1 LLFRKRKQYIA
12 SPKLKNMLKKL
23 LFVLLFCN
31 VGFSQVVINELD
43 CDQTSTDTAEFVE
56 LKSATPNFSL
66 NGYVLA
72 FFNGSVSGGNKCY
85 FVVDLDGITTD
96 GNGNATVGSNG
107 VSPIPN
113 RIIANNVIQNGADG
127 IGLYLGDGSDF
138 ILSGS
143 DPANA
148 TVASTTNLIDAL
160 VYANTN
166 TATIEPGILAALGE
180 TTTWIEG
187 TSTTALTQSIQRKS
201 DGTYEA
207 KIPTPRANNDGSGII
222 YNGILVSVNTSHK
235 NEGDSFSIT
244 FTTQTNVTSDLNL
257 TFILNNSTFTAAD
270 FTGITSVTIPTG
282 LNTISAAIQ
291 ITDDALNEG
300 DEILNI
306 QLGSV
311 PAAYSKLNDNIEIR
325 VVDNDFTMALWG
337 TPLNP
342 THGIVTSTAPAGY
355 YSSLEG
361 LSGTALKQAIQD
373 VIANPSVVRAHNY
386 GDIWDILKVADQ
398 HPLNSNQVWM
408 MYTEAPRAKLDQQ
421 IGNSIVGKW
430 NREHIYCQSRGGFT
444 DGTSSN
450 ADGIGVWL
458 PTGPNDILAGH
469 ADAHHLRAED
479 GQENSIRSERNYGTD
494 YNGPAGNAGSWHGD
508 VARAVFYMAVRYNG
522 LNVING
528 NPAHDPDGFIGDLT
542 TLLTW
547 NAADSSDD
555 FEMNRNNYIYTW
567 QVNRNPFIDH
577 PDLADHI
584 WGAKTAIP
592 WSATLSTQEFSQ
604 SRAVLYPNPASDYIM
619 VSGLENDVPIEIYA
633 ITGIKVYQGMYKNN
647 SRLALDLSS
656 GVYMVKFTEDAKA
669 VTKKLI
675 VR

>member
-1 LLFRKRKQYIA
+1 MY
-12 SPKLKNMLKKL
+12 KKL
-23 LFVLLFCN
+23 LFLLFFCN

-43 CDQTSTDTAEFVE
+43 CDQVSTDAAEFVE

-72 FFNGSVSGGNKCY
+72 FFNASAAGGNKCY

-96 GNGNATVGSNG
+96 GNGNATIGSNG

-127 IGLYLGDGSDF
+127 IGLYLGDASDF
-138 ILSGS
+138 ILFGS
-143 DPANA
+143 DPVNA
-148 TVASTTNLIDAL
+148 TVASTTNLVDAL
-160 VYANTN
+160 VYANT
-166 TATIEPGILAALGE
+166 TSATIEPGILTALGE
-180 TTTWIEG
+180 TVTWFEG
-187 TSTTALTQSIQRKS
+187 NATTALTQSIQRKS

-207 KIPTPRANNDGSGII
+207 KIPTPRANNDGSGIV
-222 YNGILVSVNTSHK
+222 YNGILVSVNTAHK
-235 NEGDSFSIT
+235 NEGDSFTIT
-244 FTTQTNVTSDLNL
+244 FTTQTNVASDLNL
-257 TFILNNSTFTAAD
+257 TFVLNNGTFTAAD
-270 FTGITSVTIPTG
+270 FTGSTSVTIPTG
-282 LNTISAAIQ
+282 LNTISTNIQ
-291 ITDDALNEG
+291 ITDDTLNEG

-306 QLGSV
+306 QLGAV

-325 VVDNDFTMALWG
+325 VIDNDFTIATWG

-342 THGIVTSTAPAGY
+342 THGFVTSTAPVGY

-361 LSGTALKQAIQD
+361 LSGATLKQAVQD
-373 VIANPSVVRAHNY
+373 IIANPAVVRAHNY
-386 GDIWDILKVADQ
+386 GDIWDILKAADQ
-398 HPLNSNQVWM
+398 NPLNSNQVWM

-444 DGTSSN
+444 DGTSTN
-450 ADGIGVWL
+450 ADGIGTWL
-458 PTGPNDILAGH
+458 PTGPNDIMAGH

-479 GQENSIRSERNYGTD
+479 GQENSVRSERNYGTD
-494 YNGPAGNAGSWHGD
+494 YNGPTGNAGSWHGD

-522 LNVING
+522 LNVVNG

-547 NAADSSDD
+547 NVADSSDD

-567 QVNRNPFIDH
+567 QVNRNPFIDY

-584 WGAKTAIP
+584 WGTKTAIP

-604 SRAVLYPNPASDYIM
+604 SRVVLYPNPTNDYIIIA
-619 VSGLENDVPIEIYA
+619 GLKKDVPIEIYSV
-633 ITGIKVYQGMYKNN
+633 TGVKVYQGTYKTNTH
-647 SRLALDLSS
+647 LTLDLSS
-656 GVYMVKFTEDAKA
+656 GVYMVKFTEDTKPI
-669 VTKKLI
+669 TKKLI
-675 VR
+675 VQ